1 MKLVIDTNYLFSF
14 FWRSAFASKLL
25 LADHDLYS
33 HEFALRELEKHKEEI
48 MTKTKLTSEDFREFK
63 LLLQKVIEFV
73 QFSEYSNY
81 IPEAFQLLPE
91 HQKDIDFLALA
102 ISLNAAILSK
112 DKKLKEQSKIKVFNE
127 KEFYQLLE

>member
-1 MKLVIDTNYLFSF
+1 
-14 FWRSAFASKLL
+14 
-25 LADHDLYS
+25 
-33 HEFALRELEKHKEEI
+33 